1 MFQQAKVTATHHGA
15 CHIPENETM
24 QSINSRADPDR
35 VIDVVSAAMQND
47 PVARYFQLDAYGLPN
62 STVIN
67 RQQSSRFFH
76 DILEPL
82 YDAGAAFA
90 ETKERGG
97 ASVW

>member
-1 MFQQAKVTATHHGA
+1 
-15 CHIPENETM
+15 M
-24 QSINSRADPDR
+24 QSLNFRVDPDR
-35 VIDVVSAAMQND
+35 VIDVIAVAMQND
-47 PVARYFQLDAYGLPN
+47 PVARYFQLDAYNLPN

-82 YDAGAAFA
+82 YEAGATFS
-90 ETKERGG
+90 ETKESGG